1 MSNKENIFLKS
12 LSILDKKVLIF
23 FSSIALSSVLISFVE
38 LVGIGFLGTFIL
50 FLSDINGFLIKI
62 DKFEML
68 SFLSSYSEKE
78 ITYFFLIS
86 ITVFFILKNSIVFIY
101 LYFFHKFKEYFS
113 YFLSKKIFSK
123 NIEMGYEYFLS
134 QKKSKIIHDI
144 REESIRF
151 VGVFFSFLN
160 IIKDVL
166 LILFLGGSIFVLN
179 WKISSIVFI
188 SFIFFSGIIFFII
201 KKRLYSLGKNL
212 TFFSSNFLKKLYES
226 FNNIKFIKVSKL
238 EKFVTS
244 KIFYFQKK
252 VMDTTF
258 VQNIIVSIPRLIL
271 EIFAVAALCLA
282 IFLYINSSLPIDNLI
297 PLLSFMALAIIR
309 ILPAVAAININLNN
323 ITTHIHSLEII
334 NSYLSQQKD
343 TVSLVEKS
351 QIKIQNENIN
361 KVKFENVEFK
371 YKTKNSE
378 FELVNL
384 NLELKKN
391 DILGVIGRSG
401 SGKTTFA
408 DLLLGLLKP
417 NLGRILINDIEL
429 KHNNKKL
436 IKYSYVPQSINLLD
450 DTLYNNIVFG
460 SDHDKIDKDKI
471 DEILSLTDLDN
482 LDKNLYQKHIGED
495 GIEISGGQKQRIGIA
510 RGLYNNPNLLVLD
523 EPTSELDYESEKKV
537 MNNLIKCNIDL
548 IVIIAHRINTLSI
561 CNKLL
566 ILEKGK
572 MVDYGSKVDI
582 LKKYKYLEK
591 YFEEKV

>member
-12 LSILDKKVLIF
+12 LSILDKKILIF

-62 DKFEML
+62 DKFDIL

-86 ITVFFILKNSIVFIY
+86 ITVFFILKNSIVFVY

-144 REESIRF
+144 REESVRF

-179 WKISSIVFI
+179 WKISIIVFI

-201 KKRLYSLGKNL
+201 KKRLYYLGKNL

-226 FNNIKFIKVSKL
+226 FNNIKFIKVTKL
-238 EKFVTS
+238 EKFVAS

-351 QIKIQNENIN
+351 QIKTQNENIN

-460 SDHDKIDKDKI
+460 SDQDKIDKDKI
-471 DEILSLTDLDN
+471 DKILSLTDLDN

-572 MVDYGSKVDI
+572 MVDFGSKVDI

>member
-86 ITVFFILKNSIVFIY
+86 ITIFFILKNSIVFIY

-244 KIFYFQKK
+244 KIFYFQKR

>member
-12 LSILDKKVLIF
+12 LSILDKKILIF

-62 DKFEML
+62 DKFDML

-86 ITVFFILKNSIVFIY
+86 ITVFFILKNSIVFVY

-144 REESIRF
+144 REESVRF

-179 WKISSIVFI
+179 WKISIIVFI

-201 KKRLYSLGKNL
+201 KKRLYYLGKNL

-226 FNNIKFIKVSKL
+226 FNNIKFIKVTKL
-238 EKFVTS
+238 EKFVAS

-351 QIKIQNENIN
+351 QIKTQNENIN

-460 SDHDKIDKDKI
+460 SDQDKIDKDKI
-471 DEILSLTDLDN
+471 DKILSLTDLDN

-572 MVDYGSKVDI
+572 MVDFGSKVDI